1 MSMSNSMR
9 STTAVDDQFLLHPDD
24 VKASIPAQALSD
36 YLPDATKMTTPGQ
49 WISVYDRLPDVP
61 PGVFSSTKVLAF
73 WQGGDPDEEPSG
85 PDVSLCG
92 SDGRWQRANGE
103 MDYFGDGRVTH
114 WQPLPEPPGV
124 TDEGKQA

>member
-9 STTAVDDQFLLHPDD
+9 STTAVDDQFVLHPDD
-24 VKASIPAQALSD
+24 VKEGIRARALSD
-36 YLPDATKMTTPGQ
+36 YLPDATKMTEPGQ

-61 PGVFSSTKVLAF
+61 PGVLSSTKVLAF
-73 WQGGDPDEEPSG
+73 WEGGDPDEEATG

-103 MDYFGDGRVTH
+103 MDYHGNGRVTH

-124 TDEGKQA
+124 TGEGKQT